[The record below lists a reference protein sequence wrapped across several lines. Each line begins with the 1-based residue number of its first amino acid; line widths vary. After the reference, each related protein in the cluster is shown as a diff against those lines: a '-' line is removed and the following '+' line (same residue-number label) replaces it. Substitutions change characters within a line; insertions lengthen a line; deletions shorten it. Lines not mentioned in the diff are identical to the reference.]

1 MSQAIHYHDVQWPYG
16 PHGLKPQCNGLPGM
30 WAHQAIHYH
39 NFLWPH
45 RTQGLKLQ
53 PHKILKWIAWAHGL
67 AWGLGSYVAN

>member
-30 WAHQAIHYH
+30 WARQAIHYH

-45 RTQGLKLQ
+45 RTQGLKPQ
-53 PHKILKWIAWAHGL
+53 PHKILEVDC
-67 AWGLGSYVAN
+67 LGTWPSMGIGILCG